1 LWADFTQFIHGDLYA
16 GHVLASKDGAVSG
29 VIDWSTA
36 HIDDPA
42 IDFAGHVTLFGEES
56 LKTLIIEYEKL
67 GGKVWNKLYEQTLE
81 RAAASPLMYGLF
93 ALETQNESLIV
104 GAKAQLGVI

>member
-1 LWADFTQFIHGDLYA
+1 
-16 GHVLASKDGAVSG
+16 
-29 VIDWSTA
+29 
-36 HIDDPA
+36 
-42 IDFAGHVTLFGEES
+42 TLFGEES

-81 RAAASPLMYGLF
+81 RAAASHLMYGLF

-104 GAKAQLGVI
+104 GAKAQLGVPPTPASALSSLLPYPASHQVP